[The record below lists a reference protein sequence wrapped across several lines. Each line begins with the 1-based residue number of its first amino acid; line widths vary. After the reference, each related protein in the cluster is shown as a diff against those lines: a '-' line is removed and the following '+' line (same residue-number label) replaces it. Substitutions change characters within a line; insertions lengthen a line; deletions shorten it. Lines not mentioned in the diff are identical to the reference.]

1 LVHRV
6 HEDGVTAR
14 SELRGF
20 GPAGLLAIAVIVA
33 GNLAGPL
40 VGALL
45 VILWARLS
53 GTPPRALGFSRPRRW
68 ALTIVA
74 SILLGVAFKLAMKA
88 VVMPLLGADPINRA
102 YHYLAGNTAALP
114 LMLVNVILVAGLGE
128 EIVYRGYLFE
138 RLGKLLG
145 SRAIAKAA
153 IVVIAAA
160 IFGAA
165 HYSVQGLAGV
175 QQATIGGLVFG
186 TAFAV
191 TNRLWPLII
200 AHAAFDVAAVFII
213 YWDLEYAIA
222 HWVFR

>member
-1 LVHRV
+1 M
-6 HEDGVTAR
+6 R

-20 GPAGLLAIAVIVA
+20 GPAGLLAIAVIAA

-40 VGALL
+40 VGAPL
-45 VILWARLS
+45 VIVWAVVS
-53 GTPPRALGFSRPRRW
+53 GTPFRALGFTHPRRW
-68 ALTIVA
+68 GLTIAAAV
-74 SILLGVAFKLAMKA
+74 ILGIAFKLLMKA
-88 VVMPLLGADPINRA
+88 VVMPLLGADPINWA

-114 LMLVNVILVAGLGE
+114 LMLVNVIVVAGFGE

-145 SRAIAKAA
+145 SSAIAKAA
-153 IVVIAAA
+153 IVLIGAA

-165 HYSVQGLAGV
+165 HYGNQGLAGV

-186 TAFAV
+186 TVFAA

-200 AHAAFDVAAVFII
+200 AHAAFDIAALFII
-213 YWDLEYAIA
+213 YWNLEYAIA

>member
-1 LVHRV
+1 V
-6 HEDGVTAR
+6 R

-40 VGALL
+40 VGAPL
-45 VILWARLS
+45 VIIWALVSR
-53 GTPPRALGFSRPRRW
+53 TPLRALGFTRPRRW

-74 SILLGVAFKLAMKA
+74 AILLGVAFKLLMKA

-102 YHYLAGNTAALP
+102 YHYLAGNTEALP

-138 RLGKLLG
+138 RLGKLFG
-145 SRAIAKAA
+145 KNAIAKAA
-153 IVVIAAA
+153 IVLIGAAL
-160 IFGAA
+160 FSAA
-165 HYSVQGLAGV
+165 HYPKQGLAGV
-175 QQATIGGLVFG
+175 QQAAIGGLVFG

-200 AHAAFDVAAVFII
+200 AHAAFDVAATFII

>member
-1 LVHRV
+1 VR
-6 HEDGVTAR
+6 T
-14 SELRGF
+14 ELRGF

-40 VGALL
+40 VGAAL
-45 VILWARLS
+45 VIAWAIVS
-53 GTPPRALGFSRPRRW
+53 GTPLRALGFSRPRRW

-74 SILLGVAFKLAMKA
+74 GILLGVAFKLVMKA
-88 VVMPLLGADPINRA
+88 IVMPLLGADPINRA

-114 LMLVNVILVAGLGE
+114 LMLLNVIVVAGLGE

-145 SRAIAKAA
+145 RSVMAKAA
-153 IVVIAAA
+153 TVLIAAGL
-160 IFGAA
+160 FGAA
-165 HYSVQGLAGV
+165 HYGSQGLAGV

-200 AHAAFDVAAVFII
+200 AHAALDVAAVFII